1 MVFIK
6 DFAENSKQRN
16 LLVFDYGVSSENGR
30 RLDIQLDGRDPVA
43 KGGAGLNPDK
53 NASLRLVDRR
63 THYKDASGNVQSRFE
78 HTNFYT
84 NGQVDKIKEA
94 AGDKT
99 QTIKL
104 ANGNTVDVYGIKA
117 DLTQVKKNFTDK
129 DMNKFKAGVL
139 IVDTSKPMT
148 KSDFTVGP
156 KVYEN
161 QFENAMKI
169 KDKSAKAYEEI
180 KAQAPEVP
188 AKEAEVETKKVE
200 MDSPEL

>member
-43 KGGAGLNPDK
+43 KGGAGLKPDK
-53 NASLRLVDRR
+53 NASLRL
-63 THYKDASGNVQSRFE
+63 VQSRFE

-117 DLTQVKKNFTDK
+117 DLTQVNKNFTDK
-129 DMNKFKAGVL
+129 DMNKFKAGV
-139 IVDTSKPMT
+139 
-148 KSDFTVGP
+148 
-156 KVYEN
+156 
-161 QFENAMKI
+161 
-169 KDKSAKAYEEI
+169 
-180 KAQAPEVP
+180 
-188 AKEAEVETKKVE
+188 
-200 MDSPEL
+200 